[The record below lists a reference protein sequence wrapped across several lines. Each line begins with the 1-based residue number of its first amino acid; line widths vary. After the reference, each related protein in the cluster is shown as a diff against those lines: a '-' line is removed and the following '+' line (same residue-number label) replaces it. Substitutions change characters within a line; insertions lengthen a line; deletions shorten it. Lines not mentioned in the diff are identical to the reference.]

1 MLRTYETTCICH
13 HLPVSINVDLPIGA
27 GNDYCTHRV
36 DNKRQIYKHISKTI
50 FKENYISNMAFLEQA
65 AVVYDVLA
73 QILCLLVV
81 AGQAV
86 VLNLFI
92 FNLTDKS
99 NTSPYIWI
107 VLDII
112 VLLWWILS
120 FFVPLFVKTPPK
132 GIVRQVV
139 NEVRYAYLCWIIY
152 AVVLS
157 IKINH
162 MFFYVA
168 ENLVAKPTLYSST
181 SLKLTVSLAGIAF
194 LLLAY
199 SHHKEIKEKEYKHV
213 IEKISFSACLDVLDC
228 LSLLSFLFIR
238 DSGIVLPYK
247 LDRSIRAFSC
257 ICFLLPVFPL
267 LVLRIIQG
275 PSTKKWYSFSFI
287 VQTALYFLLVNIPL
301 FSIRLHLWISHD
313 IDISTFFTK
322 NVIMLFKGAIDII
335 TELIKWYKRSKGIE
349 EEEEAD
355 KHEHGHMLEEA
366 TPATGNGEAETE
378 T

>member
-1 MLRTYETTCICH
+1 
-13 HLPVSINVDLPIGA
+13 
-27 GNDYCTHRV
+27 
-36 DNKRQIYKHISKTI
+36 
-50 FKENYISNMAFLEQA
+50 MAFLERA

-73 QILCLLVV
+73 HILCLLVI

-86 VLNLFI
+86 VLNLFL

-99 NTSPYIWI
+99 NASPYIWV

-120 FFVPLFVKTPPK
+120 FFVPLFVKAPPQ

-157 IKINH
+157 FKINH

-181 SLKLTVSLAGIAF
+181 SLKLTVSLAGVAF

-228 LSLLSFLFIR
+228 LSLLSFLFIL
-238 DSGIVLPYK
+238 DSEIVLPYK

-349 EEEEAD
+349 EEEEETD
-355 KHEHGHMLEEA
+355 KHERGHMLEEA